1 MKEQRT
7 GGSYY
12 IGSHCVIHWTK
23 NSTIQLHLI
32 IIIIQL
38 IFLRMEPIEKVPKNA
53 QLFNFR
59 IWHFLSL
66 CKGSFSIWCF
76 QSWPTELIYSQLIP
90 FAITHVYQTHFGIY
104 HKSYHK
110 IVTYHASA
118 APLCVVPIDFA
129 GAILRH
135 WNVHRSRK
143 IGHYPKR
150 K

>member
-12 IGSHCVIHWTK
+12 IGSHCVFHWTK

-90 FAITHVYQTHFGIY
+90 FAITHVYQTTRVTTKLLLTTLPQHLFVLFQSILLEPFFDIEMF
-104 HKSYHK
+104 
-110 IVTYHASA
+110 IVREKLDIIPNA
-118 APLCVVPIDFA
+118 
-129 GAILRH
+129 
-135 WNVHRSRK
+135 NN
-143 IGHYPKR
+143 
-150 K
+150 